1 METTIKIYNRKT
13 GSLTARQVDWS
24 DFRRRLVK
32 AKFTQDSAMPN
43 LWVNNDFFI
52 KIEQQK

>member
-1 METTIKIYNRKT
+1 MTVSIKIYNRKT
-13 GSLTARQVDWS
+13 GSLTTRQADWS
-24 DFRRRLVK
+24 DFRQRLVK
-32 AKFTQDSAMPN
+32 AKFAQDSAMPN